1 MIFGSIQMRKFKRFP
16 KQGIFKEDGK
26 MNIYD
31 ENANEAMD
39 VIDEKPNPFA
49 IMKWLTIRETN
60 FKQTM
65 IFLVDLQFGRGRT
78 VISEHGKKGITSC
91 LEWPKLLWRN
101 HLSKTVQDIQ
111 GGS

>member
-31 ENANEAMD
+31 ENANEAMG

-49 IMKWLTIRETN
+49 IMK
-60 FKQTM
+60 
-65 IFLVDLQFGRGRT
+65 
-78 VISEHGKKGITSC
+78 
-91 LEWPKLLWRN
+91 
-101 HLSKTVQDIQ
+101 
-111 GGS
+111 